1 MIRPNIDSDTA
12 KIILNVLFSI
22 SLAVLIITTFIC
34 SYIDPS
40 DTAMMQ
46 SKSGKKK

>member
-1 MIRPNIDSDTA
+1 MIRPNIKSTSVN
-12 KIILNVLFSI
+12 IILNVLFSV
-22 SLAVLIITTFIC
+22 SLAVLIITTYIC

>member
-46 SKSGKKK
+46 SKSGKIK